1 MDERLA
7 RKYGF
12 TKYALLDIPGARDS
26 LKAAYLLGRA
36 EADLE
41 SWLYE
46 QRTDDRHPALSRY
59 NPEFVYGHVGQ
70 HAGEYMKAALA
81 LDAEHASLLKLATD
95 GAKVEDRRRRQR
107 IRRQVRA
114 ELRSGQ

>member
-1 MDERLA
+1 MDTHPA
-7 RKYGF
+7 REYRF
-12 TKYALLDIPGARDS
+12 TKYTLLDIPGARDS

-46 QRTDDRHPALSRY
+46 QRTDDRHPTLSRY
-59 NPEFVYGHVGQ
+59 NPEFVYGRVGQ

-81 LDAEHASLLKLATD
+81 LDAEHASMLKLATD
-95 GAKVEDRRRRQR
+95 GTKAEDRRRRQR
-107 IRRQVRA
+107 MKRQVLA